1 VILIAQASV
10 IGCRITDG
18 VHSIG
23 PTRRGLTKGGY
34 SRCYL
39 FEYEDGL
46 VLVDTG
52 WDSHAGMILKYLTR
66 IGRSP
71 QDITHIAL
79 THAHRSHLGGL
90 KRLADMSR
98 ARVCS
103 HCTEAPIIDGTVR
116 AHPIRLWPPLPLSLV
131 FFRIISHLP
140 ILNHTPRAVD
150 RADLVNGSCVGP
162 LEVLHLPGHT
172 SGHLA
177 FRYRGS
183 VIAVGDAVAT
193 WPRFAAGWP
202 GFNRDEKR
210 YRVSLVQLVD
220 LEPEVVAPGHGTPIV
235 KDTAARL
242 RTLIAG
248 RGFAAARST
257 AGRRS

>member
-1 VILIAQASV
+1 MILIARARV
-10 IGCRITDG
+10 IGCKVTNG

-23 PTRRGLTKGGY
+23 PTKRGLSKGGY

-39 FEYEDGL
+39 FEHHRGL

-52 WDSHAGMILKYLTR
+52 WDPDAGMILKYLNR

-71 QDITHIAL
+71 QDITHIAI

-90 KRLADMSR
+90 KRLADMSG
-98 ARVCS
+98 AQVCS
-103 HCTEAPIIDGTVR
+103 HGTEAPIIDGTMP

-131 FFRIISHLP
+131 PFRIISHLP

-172 SGHLA
+172 TGHLA
-177 FRYRGS
+177 FRYHGS

-202 GFNRDEKR
+202 GFNRDDKR
-210 YRVSLVQLVD
+210 YRVSLVELVE
-220 LEPEVVAPGHGTPIV
+220 LKPKVVAPGHGAPIV
-235 KDTAARL
+235 TDTAIRL
-242 RTLIAG
+242 RTLIRG
-248 RGFAAARST
+248 RGFAAARAT
-257 AGRRS
+257 ARRHS